1 MHILVADPDQ
11 LSVKVTTFLL
21 QSSGYT
27 VHVARNQ
34 SEALAILECEP
45 PDLILLDIYLP
56 DQDGFITCRRIRQD
70 IQTPIIFLTASPL
83 LADRVQGLQ
92 SGADDYITKP
102 FEPIEL
108 LARIEAV
115 LRRRNSD
122 MVLPLSRLRHGDLTL
137 DPIELKAIFRDGR
150 MADLTPIEFRLL
162 YYLVKN
168 AGRVISADQILSKVW
183 RYDDGNGNNLV
194 AVYIRRLRS
203 KIERD
208 MRKPHYITTLQSLGY
223 RFENVID

>member
-1 MHILVADPDQ
+1 MHILVVDPDH
-11 LSVKVTTFLL
+11 LSAKLTTFLL

-27 VHVARNQ
+27 VHIARNERELFAGVA
-34 SEALAILECEP
+34 SDP

-56 DQDGFITCRRIRQD
+56 DRDGFAVCRQLRQELE
-70 IQTPIIFLTASPL
+70 TPIIFLSASPL

-92 SGADDYITKP
+92 SGADDYVTKP

-108 LARIEAV
+108 LARVEAV
-115 LRRRNSD
+115 LRRRHSD
-122 MVLPLSRLRHGDLTL
+122 ALLPLARLRQGDLIL
-137 DPIELKAIFRDGR
+137 DPIELKATFRDGR

-168 AGRVISADQILSKVW
+168 AGHILSTDQILHKVW
-183 RYDDGNGNNLV
+183 RYDDGGGNNLV

-208 MRKPHYITTLQSLGY
+208 MRKPRYITTLQSIGY
-223 RFENVID
+223 RFEQIVD